1 MMAPPAFQLLKS
13 KTLGW
18 SLSPFFS
25 HISLWKSCWL
35 RFQDTLVSLHT
46 SSTIL
51 EQAIIVSDM
60 NIPKTLEQFSSAPL
74 CRDLQSE
81 TLKWTTV
88 KKKKKKKAMFSIHW
102 QQKTKAFRWSARVLH
117 DLDLQPVPPKFL
129 TSSPSTLSGHSANY
143 PATLHFLHNALQSL
157 PLGFFI

>member
-1 MMAPPAFQLLKS
+1 MAPPAFQLLKS
-13 KTLGW
+13 KTLGS

-88 KKKKKKKAMFSIHW
+88 KKKKKKAMFSIHW

-129 TSSPSTLSGHSANY
+129 TSSPSTLFQV
-143 PATLHFLHNALQSL
+143 TLPTTLPPCTSSTMHCSL
-157 PLGFFI
+157 CL

>member
-1 MMAPPAFQLLKS
+1 MAPPAFQLLKS
-13 KTLGW
+13 KTLGS

-35 RFQDTLVSLHT
+35 RFQDILVSLHT

-60 NIPKTLEQFSSAPL
+60 NIPKTLDQVSSAPL
-74 CRDLQSE
+74 CRHLQSE
-81 TLKWTTV
+81 TLKWTTA
-88 KKKKKKKAMFSIHW
+88 KKKKNSNVFSSLTTDHL
-102 QQKTKAFRWSARVLH
+102 KAFRWSVRVLH

-129 TSSPSTLSGHSANY
+129 TSSPSTLFQV
-143 PATLHFLHNALQSL
+143 TLPTTLPPCTSSTMHCSL
-157 PLGFFI
+157 CL